1 MSVALQHDLHYNPA
15 IATSPPTF
23 SRMPEMTNPTFD
35 FNTFLDASKKAFAP
49 AVKFNELSFAGFERI
64 ARQQF
69 AFAGEVLEFSLKQM
83 QLATSARD
91 INDLTSRQIELSTQF
106 AERAT
111 QRSQDLIKLSSEHQ
125 AEMTKLF
132 DQTVAESVKGAK
144 KAA

>member
-1 MSVALQHDLHYNPA
+1 
-15 IATSPPTF
+15 
-23 SRMPEMTNPTFD
+23 MTNPTFD

-49 AVKFNELSFAGFERI
+49 AAKFNELSLANFERI

-83 QLATSARD
+83 QLANNVRD
-91 INDLTSRQIELSTQF
+91 FNDLTARQIELSTQF

-111 QRSQDLIKLSSEHQ
+111 QRSQDLIKLTSEHQ
-125 AEMTKLF
+125 AELTKWF
-132 DQTVAESVKGAK
+132 DQTVSDSAKVAK

>member
-1 MSVALQHDLHYNPA
+1 
-15 IATSPPTF
+15 
-23 SRMPEMTNPTFD
+23 MTNPTFD

-49 AVKFNELSFAGFERI
+49 AAKFNELSLANFERI

-83 QLATSARD
+83 QLASTARD
-91 INDLTSRQIELSTQF
+91 INDLTARQIELSTQF

-132 DQTVAESVKGAK
+132 DQTVSESVKGAK